1 MNMTDFPKTL
11 ASNRFFDE
19 YVLLDPVNFERMKQR
34 GGGKLDY
41 NEAFDE
47 RLFVEPRNDMVP
59 DDDPRIERMKTQYLL
74 SHNDR
79 DTVLQFSRMRQ
90 LQKRLDQH
98 LTQGQPLPSG
108 FSLYNITEAIRKIKT
123 SYRDKFAR
131 MLGKATTTRIIDQSV
146 VTPAGTQSSTGVDK
160 NKKKKKKTKKPK
172 AGSSDSTKITQLD
185 DTSRPSYITPSTW
198 SSMSDEVKKILLRS
212 NTETPSSLALQ
223 DDSDASGDGGDS
235 SGSNSSSSADT
246 SSTDGS
252 DPDTVSDKSDDD
264 GSEGDDHISPL
275 PASFGQGVGASSTPK
290 SGAKRKTT
298 KKTAPLKKK
307 KKTKDSG
314 YDSKSLSTPA
324 APIFKGS
331 KKWGN
336 VN

>member
-1 MNMTDFPKTL
+1 MSDFPKTL

-59 DDDPRIERMKTQYLL
+59 DDDPRIERMKAQYLL
-74 SHNDR
+74 THNDR

-90 LQKRLDQH
+90 LQKRLEQH
-98 LTQGQPLPSG
+98 LTQGQPLPPG

-146 VTPAGTQSSTGVDK
+146 LTPAGTQSSTGVDK
-160 NKKKKKKTKKPK
+160 NKKKKTKKPK

-185 DTSRPSYITPSTW
+185 DTLRPSYITPSTW
-198 SSMSDEVKKILLRS
+198 SSMSDEV
-212 NTETPSSLALQ
+212 PSSLAVQ

-324 APIFKGS
+324 PPTFRKS
-331 KKWGN
+331 KKWAN